1 MKKPDNPIKYP
12 ALQWVFSA
20 GLGEPNITNVTK
32 QDYLSTIEFDKTG
45 EFLSVGDN
53 GGRLIVFKRSRQKK
67 KSRVDEYE
75 YFTEFQAH
83 EPSFDYLKSIEI
95 PERV

>member
-32 QDYLSTIEFDKTG
+32 QDYLSTIEFDKKT
-45 EFLSVGDN
+45 
-53 GGRLIVFKRSRQKK
+53 
-67 KSRVDEYE
+67 SRVDEYE